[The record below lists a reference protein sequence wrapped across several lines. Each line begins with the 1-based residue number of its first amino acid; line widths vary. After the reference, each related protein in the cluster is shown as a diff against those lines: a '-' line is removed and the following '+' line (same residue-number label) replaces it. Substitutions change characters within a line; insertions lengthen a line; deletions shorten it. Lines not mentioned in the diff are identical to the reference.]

1 MFHIVRR
8 VVCGLALLV
17 PVGLCAA
24 QDLAREQTILLR
36 VQVDAAGK
44 VQSAQPLPDP
54 NAVEALN
61 RVAVDLARK
70 LPFAPA
76 KKDGAAVASETTL
89 YLKLAMEP
97 KAGGQFGIRLA
108 QASNGPHVVQM
119 GRLHLPEN
127 KGLRGPVRV
136 VVNVPLRADGAPDVD
151 GIKTE
156 KVEMKEASSFAEA
169 RYMAAIVASLRESR
183 FELDKV
189 GGAAVPTRASLP
201 YQFGGGGRG
210 RRGGGEKADKE
221 ANSGSSSVLG
231 VTGVSEQAGVELPKV
246 IFVAPVTAKKE
257 G

>member
-1 MFHIVRR
+1 MFQIVRR
-8 VVCGLALLV
+8 VAFCLALLL
-17 PVGLCAA
+17 PGGFCAA

-70 LPFAPA
+70 LPFSPA

-89 YLKLAMEP
+89 YLKLVMEP

-127 KGLRGPVRV
+127 KGLRGRVLV
-136 VVNVPLRADGAPDVD
+136 VVGVPLRADGSPDVD
-151 GIKTE
+151 KLKTE

-169 RYMAAIVASLRESR
+169 RYVATIVASLRESR

-189 GGAAVPTRASLP
+189 AGAVVPTRASLP
-201 YQFGGGGRG
+201 YQLGGGGRG
-210 RRGGGEKADKE
+210 RRGGDDK
-221 ANSGSSSVLG
+221 NDKDGKDGSAMLG
-231 VTGVSEQAGVELPKV
+231 VAGVSDQPGVELPKV
-246 IFVAPVTAKKE
+246 IFTPAPAAK
-257 G
+257 